1 MKAMEKIFDIFDY
14 FEIDNYFDTGELI
27 VMNCPIHEGDNQS
40 AWNVNINKSS
50 EHYGLWFCNTKF
62 CHKSKG
68 HDIISFINLMLDKI
82 NNKKHNFVEV
92 LKFIDDFTKDVNIN
106 FTKRTVDNFTEIIQ
120 KNKKISSHT
129 KFTRNDIRKRLKIP
143 ANYYINRN
151 PGFSAETLDKFDV
164 GLCEDINSEMYNRVV
179 FPVYDETNTYF
190 VGCVGRTICENS
202 IKWKNKKGFNK
213 ANYLYNY
220 GNAIKEICNS
230 NTLIVVEGQGDV
242 MRLYESGIKNVVGL
256 FGCHLSDSQEF
267 LLQRTGALN
276 IVIMTDNDS
285 AGAECRIDIRSKLKD
300 FYNIY
305 EVIPTKKDIGEMTIK
320 EIDKEIK
327 PKLKGLI

>member
-1 MKAMEKIFDIFDY
+1 MEKIFDILSYFDI
-14 FEIDNYFDTGELI
+14 ENYFNAGDLI

-40 AWNVNINKSS
+40 AWNVNINRNS

-62 CHKSKG
+62 CHKQKG
-68 HDIISFINLMLDKI
+68 HDIISFINLMLDKTH
-82 NNKKHNFVEV
+82 NKKHNFVEV
-92 LKFIDDFTKDVNIN
+92 LKFIDDFTKDVNID
-106 FTKRTVDNFTEIIQ
+106 FAKRIVDNFTDIIQ
-120 KNKKISSHT
+120 KNKTISYHT
-129 KFTRNDIRKRLKIP
+129 KFTRKDIRKRLKIP
-143 ANYYINRN
+143 AKYYINRN
-151 PGFSAETLDKFDV
+151 PGFSEETLDQFDV
-164 GLCEDINSEMYNRVV
+164 GLCEDVKSEMFNRVV

-190 VGCVGRTICENS
+190 VGCVGRAISGDS

-220 GNAIKEICNS
+220 GNAIKEVANCS
-230 NTLIVVEGQGDV
+230 TLIIVEGQGDV
-242 MRLYESGIKNVVGL
+242 MRLYESGVRNVVGL

-285 AGAECRIDIRSKLKD
+285 AGNECRIDIKNKLRD

-305 EVIPTKKDIGEMTIK
+305 EVIPPKKDIGEMTSK
-320 EIDKEIK
+320 EIDREIK